1 MNKERR
7 RLSRIKGCLFG
18 GAFGDSLGYPV
29 EFLSLDEIK
38 KKYGRGGINYFCFSN
53 SKALISDD
61 TQMTLFTASGV
72 ISKYVKAYF
81 LKEDKP
87 INYYVYYSYLDWLK
101 TQGFKKEIKNPR
113 RKDSWLADV
122 KELHH
127 QRFPGKS
134 VISALTRFDEDHKYN
149 FNNPI
154 NDSKGCGALM
164 RVAPLGL
171 IDASEDI
178 DFGLEASYIASFTHG
193 HPLSYLSCQYYALI
207 IHYIMKD
214 DGRTLWRIAKDAL
227 RDIKHHYDFQ
237 PRNGNEDIF
246 NKTVPYVPEFVEK
259 MKKTLILVKYDMV
272 KEDKT
277 AKDNAPEIIKS
288 LGEGWVA
295 EEALAIALYCAVR
308 YQTEPEIAI
317 RKAVNHDG
325 DSDSTGALTGQLLG
339 AYYGDSI
346 FPPYCFDKLE
356 LADVIDEIATDL
368 ANCTELDKLSKEEKE
383 AYKTKYID
391 NVRYQR

>member
-7 RLSRIKGCLFG
+7 RISRIKGCLFG

-38 KKYGRGGINYFCFSN
+38 TKYGRGGINYFSFSN

-72 ISKYVKAYF
+72 VSKYAKAYF

-101 TQGFKKEIKNPR
+101 TQGFDKKTKDPN
-113 RKDSWLADV
+113 RKDSWLVDV
-122 KELHH
+122 PELNH
-127 QRFPGKS
+127 QRFPGRS
-134 VISALTRFDEDHKYN
+134 VISSLTKFDEDHKYN
-149 FNNPI
+149 FDNPI
-154 NDSKGCGALM
+154 NDSKGCGALI
-164 RVAPLGL
+164 RIAPLGL
-171 IDASEDI
+171 IDASVDV

-207 IHYIMKD
+207 IHNIMKD

-227 RDIKHHYDFQ
+227 RDVKHHYDL
-237 PRNGNEDIF
+237 PPNEERKSFF
-246 NKTVPYVPEFVEK
+246 NKLVPYVPEFVEK
-259 MKKTLILVKYDMV
+259 MKKVLILVKYDMV

-277 AKDNAPEIIKS
+277 ARDNAPEIIKS

-295 EEALAIALYCAVR
+295 EETLAIALYCAVR

-325 DSDSTGALTGQLLG
+325 DSDSTGPLTGQLLG
-339 AYYGDSI
+339 TFYGDSI
-346 FPPYCFDKLE
+346 FPPYCFEKLE
-356 LADVIDEIATDL
+356 LVDVIDEIASDL
-368 ANCTELDKLSKEEKE
+368 AVCTHLDNLSSKEKNVF
-383 AYKTKYID
+383 KTKYID